1 MSLNESQK
9 ARVDTLKLIVEILL
23 AELKGAEGTT
33 KSAAHRHLRMTNIA
47 LRNVLDHA
55 DD

>member
-23 AELKGAEGTT
+23 AELEGDEGTT
-33 KSAAHRHLRMTNIA
+33 KSTSHRHLRMTNVA
-47 LRNVLDHA
+47 LKNVIKHA